1 MAISS
6 ISAAEANIATFQRA
20 IEEGWNRGDVEAI
33 DELFAPDFVEHQPG
47 IAPGR
52 EGVKGSIRAL
62 RAARTSTSPL
72 RTRLPPATGSGCAFA
87 ARARTKGPSWACPGP
102 DERSTSPSSISSAW
116 SMASWSSTGASRIA
130 SASPS
135 RSGSFRAGHA
145 DPRPCW
151 SDQSRAGLH
160 IVAMTCPSRGTAND
174 PIARKPRRS

>member
-62 RAARTSTSPL
+62 RAAFPDLHLAVEDATAAGDRVWL
-72 RTRLPPATGSGCAFA
+72 RL
-87 ARARTKGPSWACPGP
+87 
-102 DERSTSPSSISSAW
+102 
-116 SMASWSSTGASRIA
+116 
-130 SASPS
+130 
-135 RSGSFRAGHA
+135 
-145 DPRPCW
+145 
-151 SDQSRAGLH
+151 
-160 IVAMTCPSRGTAND
+160 RGTGTHEGTFMGLPGTGRAID
-174 PIARKPRRS
+174 ITVIEIVRVVDGQLVEHWGVADRFSVAQQIGLVPGGPR